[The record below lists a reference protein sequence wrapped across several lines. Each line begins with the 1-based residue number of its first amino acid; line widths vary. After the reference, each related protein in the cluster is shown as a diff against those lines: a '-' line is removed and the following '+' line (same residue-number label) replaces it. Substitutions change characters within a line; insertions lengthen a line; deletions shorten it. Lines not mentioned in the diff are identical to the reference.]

1 MFFSSDEKVCFQDG
15 YGVVQV
21 LKTPSLATVRVKL
34 YLLKYF
40 MFPNDNGRHVLGLEW
55 QLSNGGRLFQFSVN
69 QTCLTI
75 T

>member
-1 MFFSSDEKVCFQDG
+1 MFFSSDGKVCFQDG
-15 YGVVQV
+15 YGVMQG

-40 MFPNDNGRHVLGLEW
+40 MFSNDNGRHLLG
-55 QLSNGGRLFQFSVN
+55 LSNGGRLFQFSVN